1 MDQDCKTSRI
11 SLKRKITQMLK
22 GIKILDFTHRLPG
35 PLAGKILSDLGAE
48 VIKVE
53 DHKHKDPFLSGAF
66 SEFDQ
71 SFENWY
77 EELNRNKQVIR
88 LDFKSPDIKTEIKK
102 LLDGAQG
109 LLLSLSPKL
118 KTSLGLDDESLKS
131 LNIAVVELEASS
143 THNKAMHDLNA
154 LAISG
159 YLSLHVAHETN
170 AIVAPPFMPVA
181 GIAFGQ
187 QVATQI
193 LANIIEAGRT
203 KGFVKSVSYLH
214 DTADAIFN
222 PFWSKELQG
231 QKKTKFLHNGAY
243 PCYSL
248 YRTKDGQYVA
258 VAAVEDKF
266 WADLIQTFG
275 INLPLERRFNTTEES
290 FNAVATVFAKLTAD
304 EIESKSLN
312 KELCLSI
319 VRKIG

>member
-1 MDQDCKTSRI
+1 
-11 SLKRKITQMLK
+11 MLE
-22 GIKILDFTHRLPG
+22 GIKIIDFTHRLPG

-53 DHKHKDPFLSGAF
+53 DIKHKDPFLSGMF

-77 EELNRNKQVIR
+77 EELNKNKKIVRI
-88 LDFKSPDIKTEIKK
+88 DFKAPDIKEQIKK
-102 LLDGAQG
+102 ILEGASG
-109 LLLSLSPKL
+109 LMLSLSPKL
-118 KTSLGLDDESLKS
+118 KTSLGLTDEDLKN
-131 LNIAVVELEASS
+131 LPLAVVELEASS

-159 YLSLHVAHETN
+159 YLSLHVAHEN
-170 AIVAPPFMPVA
+170 DPIVAPPFMPVA

-187 QVATQI
+187 QVATQL
-193 LANIIEAGRT
+193 LANIIDSLRSN
-203 KGFVKSVSYLH
+203 KFVKSVSYLH
-214 DTADAIFN
+214 DTADAILH
-222 PFWSKELQG
+222 PFWSNTLRG

-248 YRTKDGQYVA
+248 YRTLDGHYVA

-266 WADLIQTFG
+266 WIDLKETFS
-275 INLPLERRFNTTEES
+275 IDLPLERRFETSEQA
-290 FNAVATVFAKLTAD
+290 FNSVASVFAKLTTA
-304 EIESKSLN
+304 EIESKSQN

-319 VRKIG
+319 VRKIS

>member
-1 MDQDCKTSRI
+1 
-11 SLKRKITQMLK
+11 MLK

-53 DHKHKDPFLSGAF
+53 DIKHKDPFLSGMF
-66 SEFDQ
+66 SEFDR

-77 EELNRNKQVIR
+77 EELNRNKKIVR
-88 LDFKSPDIKTEIKK
+88 LDFKDPNVKAEVQK
-102 LLDGAQG
+102 LLKGAQG

-118 KTSLGLDDESLKS
+118 KASLGLDDDSLKNTE
-131 LNIAVVELEASS
+131 LAVVELEASS

-159 YLSLHVAHETN
+159 YLSLHVAHET
-170 AIVAPPFMPVA
+170 APIVPPPFMPVA

-187 QVATQI
+187 QVATQM
-193 LANIIEAGRT
+193 LANIIEAGRSHQ
-203 KGFVKSVSYLH
+203 FVKAVSYLH
-214 DTADAIFN
+214 DTADAILH
-222 PFWSKELQG
+222 PFWSSTLRD

-266 WADLIQTFG
+266 WSDLIQTFE
-275 INLPLERRFNTTEES
+275 INLPLERRFETKDEA
-290 FNAVATVFAKLTAD
+290 FNAVASVFAKLTAT
-304 EIESKSLN
+304 EIENKSLN

-319 VRKIG
+319 VRKIN

>member
-1 MDQDCKTSRI
+1 
-11 SLKRKITQMLK
+11 MLN
-22 GIKILDFTHRLPG
+22 GIKIIDFTHRLPG

-53 DHKHKDPFLSGAF
+53 DIKHKDPFLSGMF

-71 SFENWY
+71 SFEDWY
-77 EELNRNKQVIR
+77 EELNKNKKVVR
-88 LDFKSPDIKTEIKK
+88 LDFKSPNIKQEVQK
-102 LLDGAQG
+102 LLEGASG
-109 LLLSLSPKL
+109 LMLSLSPKL
-118 KTSLGLDDESLKS
+118 KGSLGLTDDDLKNKQ
-131 LNIAVVELEASS
+131 LAVVELEASS

-159 YLSLHVAHETN
+159 YLSLHVAHEEN
-170 AIVAPPFMPVA
+170 PIVAPPFMPVA

-193 LANIIEAGRT
+193 LANLIESMRT
-203 KGFVKSVSYLH
+203 KSFVKSVSYLH
-214 DTADAIFN
+214 DTTDAILH
-222 PFWSKELQG
+222 PFWSRKLRD

-248 YRTKDGQYVA
+248 YRTLDGHYVA

-266 WADLIQTFG
+266 WIDLTETFS
-275 INLPLERRFNTTEES
+275 IKLPLERRFETSTEAFDS
-290 FNAVATVFAKLTAD
+290 VASVFAKLTTN
-304 EIESKSLN
+304 EIEAKSQN

-319 VRKIG
+319 VRKVS